1 MKKEI
6 RIVVA
11 SPGDV
16 QAERDA
22 LAHIIEELND
32 GVAADRN
39 VRLALSRW
47 ETDTYPGFHPE
58 GPQGLV
64 DAKLRIAE
72 CDIVIGIFWKRF
84 GTPVKDADSGT
95 EHEFRTAYES
105 WKKTKRPHVMMYF
118 NQTPHAPQSPDEAEQ
133 WVKVLKFRNE
143 FPPEGLWWKYDG
155 AQAFERTA
163 RQHLSKFVR
172 DAYPLPTSTA
182 PPPAEPPVAPPPTES
197 KTGRLEKV
205 NELLETAY
213 AKLAEFEREFVIT
226 ADPGRRFEMR
236 ERMKEIREEIA
247 GWEKEKERLLPP
259 PVIVAPPAIVVPQLA
274 PSFVNWIGME
284 FVLIPSGKFQMGST
298 EADERRWNGFL
309 GKYKQNL
316 NLSRERPAREVTI
329 GSPFYLGKYPVTQG
343 EWKAIMGVL
352 WWGNPSWFKGDDR
365 LPVERVSWDDCQE
378 FIRRLNAKKDGYVYG
393 LPSEA
398 EWEYACRAG
407 TTGDYAGELDE
418 MGWYGDNSGDKRL
431 DAYQAWTDAG
441 YEWDKYYETFLK
453 PNNCRTHVVGR
464 KRANGFGLY
473 DMHGNVWEWC
483 QDAWHE
489 NYNGAPTDGREW
501 EQGSDNRRV
510 LRGGSWYDGADLCR
524 SASRSRLAP
533 SGRNSFLGLRVA
545 VRTATN

>member
-105 WKKTKRPHVMMYF
+105 WKKTNRPHVMMYF
-118 NQTPHAPQSPDEAEQ
+118 NQAPYTPQSAREAEQ
-133 WVKVLKFRNE
+133 WAKVLKFREE
-143 FPPEGLWWKYDG
+143 FPSESLWWKYDG
-155 AQAFERTA
+155 APEFERTV
-163 RQHLSKFVR
+163 RRHLSKFIQ
-172 DAYPLPTSTA
+172 DAYPLLTPPA
-182 PPPAEPPVAPPPTES
+182 PPPAEPPVAPPTES
-197 KTGRLEKV
+197 KTGRLEQV

-213 AKLAEFEREFVIT
+213 AKLAEFEKEFVIT
-226 ADPGRRFEMR
+226 ADPGRRFETR
-236 ERMKEIREEIA
+236 ERIAEIRAQIDA
-247 GWEKEKERLLPP
+247 WKKEKEDFSRSM
-259 PVIVAPPAIVVPQLA
+259 IVAPPAPTIVVPQLA
-274 PSFVNWIGME
+274 PSFTNSLGME
-284 FVLIPSGKFQMGST
+284 FVLVPAGKFVMGST
-298 EADERRWNGFL
+298 EADERRWNKFL
-309 GKYKQNL
+309 SKYRQKAKAMR
-316 NLSRERPAREVTI
+316 RERPAHEVTI
-329 GSPFYLGKYPVTQG
+329 AMPFYIGKYQVTQA
-343 EWKAIMGVL
+343 EWKKVMGS
-352 WWGNPSWFKGDDR
+352 NPSHFKRDER
-365 LPVERVSWDDCQE
+365 LPVDMVSWDDCQK
-378 FIRRLNAKKDGYVYG
+378 FIQKLNEHKDGWVYR

-407 TTGDYAGELDE
+407 TTGDYAGDLDA
-418 MGWYGDNSGDKRL
+418 MGWYADNSGFKCL
-431 DAYQAWTDAG
+431 DSYQAWTDVG
-441 YEWDKYYETFLK
+441 YDWDKYYENFLK
-453 PNNCRTHVVGR
+453 PNSCQTHIVGQ
-464 KRANGFGLY
+464 KRPNRFGLY

-483 QDAWHE
+483 QDRWHE
-489 NYNGAPTDGREW
+489 DYNGAPTDGSIW
-501 EQGSDNRRV
+501 AHGSDIRYV
-510 LRGGSWYDGADLCR
+510 LRGGSWGNLARRCR
-524 SASRSRLAP
+524 SSRRNRLAP
-533 SGRNSFLGLRVA
+533 TYRYDALGVRVIA
-545 VRTATN
+545 CQMNN